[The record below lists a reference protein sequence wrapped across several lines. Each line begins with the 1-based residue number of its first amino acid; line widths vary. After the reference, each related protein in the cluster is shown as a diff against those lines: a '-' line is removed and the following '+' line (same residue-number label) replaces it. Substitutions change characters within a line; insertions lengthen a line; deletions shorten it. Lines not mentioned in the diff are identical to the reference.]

1 MVEGVLGV
9 NAYAESK
16 SGVKWIG
23 LEGGL
28 VGTMYLATIAVTC
41 DKEGRFERCLL
52 LYFNNIKTRFLIK
65 SRLLRPRTPPSGPRQ
80 PTRGLSP
87 CGDAPGRAAPG
98 ILALLEPPG
107 EPFPA
112 SKKGLFGRVDSLPNF
127 PLQSA

>member
-52 LYFNNIKTRFLIK
+52 LYFNNIKTRFF
-65 SRLLRPRTPPSGPRQ
+65 
-80 PTRGLSP
+80 
-87 CGDAPGRAAPG
+87 D
-98 ILALLEPPG
+98 
-107 EPFPA
+107 
-112 SKKGLFGRVDSLPNF
+112 
-127 PLQSA
+127 